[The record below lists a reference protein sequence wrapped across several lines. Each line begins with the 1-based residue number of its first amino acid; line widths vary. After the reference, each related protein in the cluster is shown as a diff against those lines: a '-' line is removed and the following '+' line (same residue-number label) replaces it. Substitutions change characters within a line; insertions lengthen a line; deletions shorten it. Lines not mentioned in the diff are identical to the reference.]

1 MKKENSR
8 SIKKNIMFSYVLI
21 ITLMVLP
28 TLYSVSVSKTYTS
41 RYDKIITNVSKVN
54 RLNQMVKI
62 EISDEIW
69 DIVAGKK
76 LFEKGRQYEI
86 INNIRSE
93 IKEMSHSTNF
103 SENRQYL
110 EVSSRALL
118 TLEKYVDRLGNQIST
133 GAPVVENEVILEE
146 VRGVAALIY
155 DILQDFIVAEIESAA
170 KTNESIKKSYSLLT
184 VIQLLITLIVIGI
197 ALYTTISV
205 SEKIREPI
213 MRLEILSSQIAEG
226 NLEAR
231 AVKPYVEE
239 LDNLTLNLNSM
250 AEKIKDLIF
259 ENIQEQQNFQKAQMK
274 ALQAQIT
281 PHFLYNTFDT
291 IIWLAQSERI
301 EEVIAI
307 TRAFSNFFRISLSKG
322 HEWISVEQE
331 IEHIKSYLTIQKI
344 RYSNILDYSISV
356 DDDIKA
362 TPILKFILQPLV
374 ENAIYHGIK
383 NKRGR
388 GVLKVCAKKKNN
400 KLHFSVSDNGIGIPR
415 EKIKSICAE
424 LSSPADTENLSSV
437 YGLFNVQKRLELYY
451 NEVIKLHIESEYG
464 KGTMLS
470 FSVPM
475 EIKHV

>member
-133 GAPVVENEVILEE
+133 GAPVAENEVILEE

-322 HEWISVEQE
+322 HEWISVEQ
-331 IEHIKSYLTIQKI
+331 
-344 RYSNILDYSISV
+344 
-356 DDDIKA
+356 
-362 TPILKFILQPLV
+362 
-374 ENAIYHGIK
+374 
-383 NKRGR
+383 
-388 GVLKVCAKKKNN
+388 
-400 KLHFSVSDNGIGIPR
+400 
-415 EKIKSICAE
+415 
-424 LSSPADTENLSSV
+424 
-437 YGLFNVQKRLELYY
+437 
-451 NEVIKLHIESEYG
+451 
-464 KGTMLS
+464 
-470 FSVPM
+470 
-475 EIKHV
+475 

>member
-1 MKKENSR
+1 
-8 SIKKNIMFSYVLI
+8 
-21 ITLMVLP
+21 
-28 TLYSVSVSKTYTS
+28 
-41 RYDKIITNVSKVN
+41 
-54 RLNQMVKI
+54 
-62 EISDEIW
+62 
-69 DIVAGKK
+69 
-76 LFEKGRQYEI
+76 
-86 INNIRSE
+86 
-93 IKEMSHSTNF
+93 
-103 SENRQYL
+103 
-110 EVSSRALL
+110 
-118 TLEKYVDRLGNQIST
+118 
-133 GAPVVENEVILEE
+133 
-146 VRGVAALIY
+146 
-155 DILQDFIVAEIESAA
+155 
-170 KTNESIKKSYSLLT
+170 
-184 VIQLLITLIVIGI
+184 
-197 ALYTTISV
+197 
-205 SEKIREPI
+205 
-213 MRLEILSSQIAEG
+213 
-226 NLEAR
+226 
-231 AVKPYVEE
+231 
-239 LDNLTLNLNSM
+239 
-250 AEKIKDLIF
+250 
-259 ENIQEQQNFQKAQMK
+259 MK